1 MAIGDSPH
9 GRTCVTSYECKDVNG
24 KAREITFGFSIFK
37 YFWISNWIS
46 EMVYESPKALATPR
60 IDLKTFLGLAK
71 PNQYSQSARKQIS
84 SWFWGDNFGPKS
96 LNLHD
101 PYI

>member
-1 MAIGDSPH
+1 MKNALNTEFLKFH
-9 GRTCVTSYECKDVNG
+9 NYLMEEC
-24 KAREITFGFSIFK
+24 
-37 YFWISNWIS
+37 
-46 EMVYESPKALATPR
+46 R

-96 LNLHD
+96 PNLQD

>member
-1 MAIGDSPH
+1 MEGS
-9 GRTCVTSYECKDVNG
+9 
-24 KAREITFGFSIFK
+24 
-37 YFWISNWIS
+37 
-46 EMVYESPKALATPR
+46 R

-71 PNQYSQSARKQIS
+71 PNQYSHSARKQIS

-96 LNLHD
+96 TNLHD

>member
-1 MAIGDSPH
+1 M
-9 GRTCVTSYECKDVNG
+9 E
-24 KAREITFGFSIFK
+24 GF
-37 YFWISNWIS
+37 
-46 EMVYESPKALATPR
+46 R

-71 PNQYSQSARKQIS
+71 PSQCSQSARKKIS

-96 LNLHD
+96 PNLHD